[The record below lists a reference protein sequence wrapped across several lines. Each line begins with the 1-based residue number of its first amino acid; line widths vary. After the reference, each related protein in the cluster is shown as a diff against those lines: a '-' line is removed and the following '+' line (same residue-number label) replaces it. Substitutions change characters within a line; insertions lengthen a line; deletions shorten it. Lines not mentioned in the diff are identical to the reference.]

1 MNLFLST
8 LNTDIKDSSI
18 KLGRRW
24 NVAMTAKLV
33 IWCVVCY
40 ALYDLSSI
48 LALRDKCHC
57 KTIKHTHAHELQ
69 SNSQHVDYI
78 IMNKSSN
85 GTYFSLITVGIR
97 LVGTI
102 DGDANILGLFRRQ
115 YRQLSTK
122 RL

>member
-1 MNLFLST
+1 MN
-8 LNTDIKDSSI
+8 
-18 KLGRRW
+18 LGRRW

-57 KTIKHTHAHELQ
+57 KTIKHTHIHGLQ

-78 IMNKSSN
+78 IMNKSSSSSI
-85 GTYFSLITVGIR
+85 YFSLITVGIR

-115 YRQLSTK
+115 DRQLSPK